1 MNDTLQSKYI
11 DDFNKI
17 YELLSRTLDKY
28 TTEFLEVKG
37 VANPLL
43 AKNKVLEQLK
53 ICSNDKQYIQI
64 VDSYLQSFHQ
74 GHLFLKK
81 PEEKKTEVIPLIVKY
96 VDGKYVVSIS
106 NNDSLEGKEI
116 TAINGITISEYIASH
131 TFETGDR
138 TFSFDKNGH
147 LYNPEFKIND
157 DSCSLTM
164 LDGNIVTLGKI
175 PVKEAIEIISQKNGV
190 NKENVRCGYLEGS
203 NIPYIS
209 IQSFAR
215 QGEKKEA
222 DKKIIEAFARELNEK
237 GLTDIVIDIRGNGGG
252 SDEYFDY
259 LGAFADK
266 DYTNTEEYE
275 NLVGLSCKEVNN
287 RLNEKQI
294 EDASI
299 TLQRIE
305 KQDDNE
311 IENNISLI
319 PKAKEGT
326 TIVNRILLVDGK
338 VFSSA
343 DKLARLVKNSGFAT
357 VVGAQPTAGDGEGFS
372 VYSVDTPILRKQGIS
387 ITMPSS
393 MGLDFSEFQTVPD
406 YIVPENDLTTDAV
419 LSACPQIMEQ
429 IKNENQFSS
438 ETQEILNQAD
448 NLLEAS
454 ELNKGQEQFSSETQE
469 LLHQADS
476 LLNES
481 REKQNKVSPEHQGL
495 GNSSMVTP
503 STSIGGEG
511 RTR

>member
-1 MNDTLQSKYI
+1 MNDATQSKYI

-17 YELLSRTLDKY
+17 YELLYKTLDKY
-28 TTEFLEVKG
+28 ATEFLEVKG
-37 VANPLL
+37 IDNPLL

-53 ICSNDKQYIQI
+53 MCSNDKQYIQI

-81 PEEKKTEVIPLIVKY
+81 PEEKKDEVIPLIVKY
-96 VDGKYVVSIS
+96 VDGKYVASIS

-116 TAINGITISEYIASH
+116 TAINGIPIGEYVIGH

-138 TFSFDKNGH
+138 AFSFDKNGQ

-164 LDGNIVTLGKI
+164 LDGSIVALDKI
-175 PVKEAIEIISQKNGV
+175 PVEDAIQLISQKNNI

-222 DKKIIEAFARELNEK
+222 DKKIIESFARELNEK
-237 GLTDIVIDIRGNGGG
+237 GVTDIVIDIRGNGGG

-259 LGAFADK
+259 LGAFADR
-266 DYTNTEEYE
+266 DYMQEHEYE
-275 NLVGLSCKEVNN
+275 QLVGLNGNV
-287 RLNEKQI
+287 LNEIHGKS
-294 EDASI
+294 EDI
-299 TLQRIE
+299 DTTLQRM
-305 KQDDNE
+305 E
-311 IENNISLI
+311 INSNREIGSHVSVI
-319 PKAKEGT
+319 PNGNSMIK
-326 TIVNRILLVDGK
+326 NRILLVDGE

-343 DKLARLVKNSGFAT
+343 DKFTKTAQGSGFAK
-357 VVGAQPTAGDGEGFS
+357 VVGSQPTAGDGKGITT
-372 VYSVDTPILRKQGIS
+372 YSVDTPILRDSGIN
-387 ITMPSS
+387 IIMPSS
-393 MGLDFSEFQTVPD
+393 MGLDFSEFQTTPD
-406 YIVPENDLTTDAV
+406 YIVPENNLTTDSV
-419 LSACPQIMEQ
+419 LSACPQIIEQ

-438 ETQEILNQAD
+438 KTQDILNQAD
-448 NLLEAS
+448 NLLETS
-454 ELNKGQEQFSSETQE
+454 ELNKGQEQFSSETRE

-481 REKQNKVSPEHQGL
+481 RENQGKVSPEHQGL
-495 GNSSMVTP
+495 GNSSMITP
-503 STSIGGEG
+503 STSTVGG

>member
-1 MNDTLQSKYI
+1 MNDILQSKYI

-17 YELLSRTLDKY
+17 YELLSNTLDKY

-53 ICSNDKQYIQI
+53 MCSNDEQYVQI

-81 PEEKKTEVIPLIVKY
+81 PEEKKAEVIPLIVKY
-96 VDGKYVVSIS
+96 VDGKYVASIS

-116 TAINGITISEYIASH
+116 TAINGIPIGEYVVNH

-138 TFSFDKNGH
+138 IFSFDKNGL

-157 DSCSLTM
+157 DSCNLTM
-164 LDGNIVTLGKI
+164 LDGSIVALDKI
-175 PVKEAIEIISQKNGV
+175 PVKDAIEIMSQKNGI
-190 NKENVRCGYLEGS
+190 NKENVRCGYLNGS

-222 DKKIIEAFARELNEK
+222 DKKIIESFARELNEK
-237 GLTDIVIDIRGNGGG
+237 GATDIVIDIRGNGGG
-252 SDEYFDY
+252 TDEYFDY
-259 LGAFADK
+259 LGAFADR
-266 DYTNTEEYE
+266 DYTQEHEYE
-275 NLVGLSCKEVNN
+275 QLVGLSGNE
-287 RLNEKQI
+287 LNEIYGKS
-294 EDASI
+294 EDVDI
-299 TLQRIE
+299 TLQRLE
-305 KQDDNE
+305 KNPNGE
-311 IENNISLI
+311 IGSHVSVI
-319 PKAKEGT
+319 PNGNSKIK
-326 TIVNRILLVDGK
+326 NRILLVDGE

-343 DKLARLVKNSGFAT
+343 DKFTKTAQGSGFAK
-357 VVGAQPTAGDGEGFS
+357 VVGSQPTAGDGKGITT
-372 VYSVDTPILRKQGIS
+372 YSVDTPILRDSGIS

-393 MGLDFSEFQTVPD
+393 MGLDFSEFQTTPD

-454 ELNKGQEQFSSETQE
+454 ELNKGQEQFSSKTSE

-481 REKQNKVSPEHQGL
+481 RKKQGKSPEHQGL
-495 GNSSMVTP
+495 GNSSMVI
-503 STSIGGEG
+503 SLSSIGGEG